1 MKFKDIEQL
10 PNCNYRVNIP
20 LEYIKEN
27 IERYTEEY
35 NLDMDPIFQRGYVWT
50 VHQQVAYVEWV
61 LRGGK
66 SGLDIYFN
74 HPNWMGSFKGQMQ
87 LIDGKQRLKAILDFL
102 NNKIKAYNHY
112 HEEYEDRIS
121 SMVSVLFNVYTMQT
135 QQEVIKWYIAMNS
148 GGSIHTPEEIARVK
162 ALLDSF

>member
-10 PNCNYRVNIP
+10 PDCNYRVNVP
-20 LEYIKEN
+20 LNYIQEN
-27 IERYTEEY
+27 IERYTEEH
-35 NLDMDPIFQRGYVWT
+35 NLDMDPIFQRGYVWNES
-50 VHQQVAYVEWV
+50 QQIAYIEWI

-102 NNKIKAYNHY
+102 SNKIKAYDY
-112 HEEYEDRIS
+112 YYEEYEDRIS
-121 SMVSVLFNVYTMQT
+121 SMISVLFNVYTMKT
-135 QQEVIKWYIAMNS
+135 QREVIKWYIAMNS

-162 ALLDSF
+162 ALLD